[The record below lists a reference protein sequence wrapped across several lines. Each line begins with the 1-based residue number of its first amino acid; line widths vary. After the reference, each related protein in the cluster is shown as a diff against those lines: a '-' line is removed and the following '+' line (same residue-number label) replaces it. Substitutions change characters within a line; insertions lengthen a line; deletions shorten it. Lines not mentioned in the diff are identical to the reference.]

1 MRHAPIPRSPFA
13 PPALALLTLAGALL
27 AGCSGDA
34 PPPAA
39 AAPFVPDPAVFLT
52 AAPETVSDGVTLD
65 GTLEAKDKATL
76 TAQTTG
82 RVVKINYD
90 VDDYVPAGAVVMEI
104 AASEQ
109 GARAARAGAGLA
121 EAQAAMREAETN
133 YQRAQQLVAQ
143 KLISQ
148 ADFDRV
154 QANYEAAKAR
164 VASAEAAQ
172 SEAQTQFGYTK
183 VRAPYNGILTA
194 RHIEVGEL
202 ATPGRALVSG
212 LSLGK
217 VRVTTMVPQNFID
230 AVRAQKKLELVMPD
244 GHTVAATDVVVFPYA
259 DEQSH
264 AFKVRADLAPDVS
277 GGIYPGMFV
286 KVRLATGEKQAIR
299 VPAAALVE
307 RNEMSGVYVR
317 RADGTPELRQVRTG
331 RRGDGKVEILSGVA
345 AGEIVWR
352 DAKAALQALREP
364 ARG

>member
-1 MRHAPIPRSPFA
+1 MRPARLAPA
-13 PPALALLTLAGALL
+13 ALVLLL
-27 AGCSGDA
+27 AACGGDA

-39 AAPFVPDPAVFLT
+39 AGPFVPDPAVFVT
-52 AAPETVSDGVTLD
+52 VAPETVRDGVTLD

-82 RVVKINYD
+82 RVVKIHYD

-104 AASEQ
+104 AAGEQ

-121 EAQAAMREAETN
+121 EAQAALREAETN
-133 YQRAQQLVAQ
+133 FRRAQQLVAQ

-154 QANYEAAKAR
+154 QANHEATKAR

-217 VRVTTMVPQNFID
+217 VRVTTMVPQAFID

-244 GHTVAATDVVVFPYA
+244 GHTVAATNVVVFPYA

-286 KVRLATGEKQAIR
+286 KVRLVTGEKQAIR
-299 VPAAALVE
+299 VPQSALVE
-307 RNEMSGVYVR
+307 RHELTGVYVR
-317 RADGTPELRQVRTG
+317 RADGTPELRQVRAG
-331 RRGDGKVEILSGVA
+331 RRAEGKVEVLAGLA
-345 AGEIVWR
+345 AGEHVWL
-352 DAKAALQALREP
+352 DAKAALASTGNNP
-364 ARG
+364 GDRG

>member
-1 MRHAPIPRSPFA
+1 MRPIIRPTRLL
-13 PPALALLTLAGALL
+13 PAALTALL
-27 AGCSGDA
+27 AACGGDA

-39 AAPFVPDPAVFLT
+39 AAPFVPDLAVFAVAT
-52 AAPETVSDGVTLD
+52 AETVADGVTLD
-65 GTLEAKDKATL
+65 GTLEAKDQATL

-82 RVVKINYD
+82 RVVKIHYD

-104 AASEQ
+104 AAGEQ
-109 GARAARAGAGLA
+109 GARAAKAGAGLA
-121 EAQAAMREAETN
+121 EAQAALREAETN
-133 YQRAQQLVAQ
+133 FRRAQQLVGQ

-164 VASAEAAQ
+164 VTSAEAGQ

-202 ATPGRALVSG
+202 ATPGKALVSG

-217 VRVTTMVPQNFID
+217 VRVTTMVPQHFID
-230 AVRAQKKLELVMPD
+230 AVRAQKKLELVLPD
-244 GHTVAATDVVVFPYA
+244 GNTVAATGVVVFPYA
-259 DEQSH
+259 DAQSH
-264 AFKVRADLAPDVS
+264 AFKVRADLAPTVS

-286 KVRLATGEKQAIR
+286 KVRLVTGEKQAIR
-299 VPAAALVE
+299 MPLLALVE
-307 RNEMSGVYVR
+307 RNELTGLYVR

-331 RRGDGKVEILSGVA
+331 RRGDGKVEILSGLA

-352 DAKAALQALREP
+352 DAKIAVKSL
-364 ARG
+364 